1 MSRYR
6 PPAAKSSPY
15 ITRAGYDA
23 LQAELTELWKRKRPA
38 LVLKVA
44 EAAALGDRSE
54 NAEYTYGKKQLHETD
69 RRIRYLSRR
78 LDELTVVERLPADR
92 TRVRFGAWVEVE
104 NAAGEGSCYQLVGAD
119 EADASAGRISV
130 DAPFAR
136 ALLNQR
142 AGAAVTVGGQA
153 WRLKSIRYATET
165 APGGVQAH
173 DCSNKGA

>member
-38 LVLKVA
+38 LVQKVA

-54 NAEYTYGKKQLHETD
+54 NAEYLYGKKQLHETD

-78 LDELTVVERLPADR
+78 LDQLTVVERLPEDR
-92 TRVRFGAWVEVE
+92 THVRFGAWVTVE
-104 NAAGEGSCYQLVGAD
+104 DAAGERSRYRLVGAD
-119 EADASAGRISV
+119 EADASVGRISV
-130 DAPFAR
+130 DSPLAQ
-136 ALLNQR
+136 ALLKQR
-142 AGAAVTVGGQA
+142 AGASVTA
-153 WRLKSIRYATET
+153 ADRTWRLIAVSYAT
-165 APGGVQAH
+165 
-173 DCSNKGA
+173 D